1 MMQNAVSHKV
11 QIELERPGN
20 KKLIMDTRTDESFQ
34 TLFDKSKDYVE
45 TRIELIKLKAIDRS
59 ADVVSSSVSVA
70 VMVIAFLF
78 FFIIFNIGLALLLG
92 ELLGKTYYGFFIV
105 AAIYLIT
112 GLLFKSFGDK
122 WIKTPVSTIIIKKLF
137 K

>member
-1 MMQNAVSHKV
+1 MQNAVSHKV
-11 QIELERPGN
+11 QNELGRPGN
-20 KKLIMDTRTDESFQ
+20 KNLIMDTRTDDSFQ

-45 TRIELIKLKAIDRS
+45 TRIELIKLKAIDKS
-59 ADVVSSSVSVA
+59 ADVASSTASVA
-70 VMVIAFLF
+70 VMGIAFLF

-92 ELLGKTYYGFFIV
+92 EWLGKSYYGFFIV

-122 WIKTPVSTIIIKKLF
+122 WIKAPVSTMIIQKLF